1 MYVPLLASRLAA
13 LNPDFAKFAAVVAA
27 VGGVLLPL
35 ELVAL
40 IAGLG
45 ILIAAAPGEIGEE
58 TEPNCNSRDLTM
70 LGITLVNELMD
81 RHMMIDVD
89 HSDAVTLDH
98 ILDIAEQRKYPGI
111 VSGHTG
117 LLGAAMTKGEAI
129 PILVARG
136 ESYDAGTTG
145 RHEGTKTDLTV
156 QRIIDLGGS
165 ISLAL
170 AQGGRAR
177 IRDYDPNDQVPFNC
191 GGSSQTL
198 VGHITSV
205 AHPYVVGYAVCP
217 LYDPLVTKKAGST
230 VPIKLRLCDAVGA
243 NLSVPSIVVHAVGV
257 TRTGSNTPAAL
268 EDSGNANPDFDFRY
282 DAALGG
288 YIFNLGTVGFSP
300 GTYMLSFVAGGDPT
314 THAAAFAV
322 R

>member
-1 MYVPLLASRLAA
+1 M
-13 LNPDFAKFAAVVAA
+13 
-27 VGGVLLPL
+27 
-35 ELVAL
+35 
-40 IAGLG
+40 
-45 ILIAAAPGEIGEE
+45 
-58 TEPNCNSRDLTM
+58 
-70 LGITLVNELMD
+70 
-81 RHMMIDVD
+81 
-89 HSDAVTLDH
+89 
-98 ILDIAEQRKYPGI
+98 
-111 VSGHTG
+111 
-117 LLGAAMTKGEAI
+117 
-129 PILVARG
+129 
-136 ESYDAGTTG
+136 
-145 RHEGTKTDLTV
+145 
-156 QRIIDLGGS
+156 
-165 ISLAL
+165 
-170 AQGGRAR
+170 
-177 IRDYDPNDQVPFNC
+177 
-191 GGSSQTL
+191 
-198 VGHITSV
+198 